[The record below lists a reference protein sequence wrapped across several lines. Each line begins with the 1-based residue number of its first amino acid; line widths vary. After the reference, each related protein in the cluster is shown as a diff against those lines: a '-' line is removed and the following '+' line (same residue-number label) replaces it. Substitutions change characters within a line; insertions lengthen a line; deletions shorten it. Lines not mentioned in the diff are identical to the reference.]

1 MNTKHLVQFCLSF
14 IACYAITFFGQQ
26 LLKIQTTK
34 FVYTLEMVYL
44 FFFLIS
50 IAISWSVTQIKKH
63 YETFVGL
70 LFVSALTLKMIF
82 TYLLL
87 RPVLEINNPIGL

>member
-1 MNTKHLVQFCLSF
+1 MQGVLYNK
-14 IACYAITFFGQQ
+14 
-26 LLKIQTTK
+26 
-34 FVYTLEMVYL
+34 VYL

-87 RPVLEINNPIGL
+87 RPVLEINNPIGLLEKTNIVVILLVTIGIDVFFAIKLINEKKR